1 MSTDTPDI
9 TQSGRSRSIR
19 EQTIRLGFLAC
30 AAVSVLTTFGIL
42 IALLTD
48 AVTFFGEYGV
58 LSFLTG
64 SNWSPGIRPITF
76 GVLPLVFGTVVVTV
90 TSAFVALPIGLLTAV
105 YLSEYADPRVRAYL
119 KPALEVLAGV
129 PTVVYGVLGLVY
141 VTPFLRSTLFP
152 SISTFNVLSAS
163 LLVGIMIV
171 PMVAS
176 ISEDAMNAVPDSL
189 RQAGYGLGGTK
200 FEVTTGVVIPA
211 AASGIVSSFIL
222 ALSRAIGET
231 MIVVVAAG
239 SNARLPSVRS
249 ADVFGVGI
257 PFVHPAD
264 VFLEPAQPMTS
275 AMVQLANSDI
285 TGGSLAYNA
294 LFAIGITLFVITLI
308 MNVVSDLIVRRYRE
322 EYE

>member
-1 MSTDTPDI
+1 MGTDI
-9 TQSGRSRSIR
+9 SEVAGGRSRSIR
-19 EQTIRLGFLAC
+19 ERTYQAVFLLC
-30 AAVSVLTTFGIL
+30 AVISVLTTVGIVF
-42 IALLTD
+42 ALTVD
-48 AVTFFGEYGV
+48 AIGFFAEYPV
-58 LSFLTG
+58 VRFLTG
-64 SNWSPGIRPITF
+64 TNWSPGIKPITF

-90 TSAFVALPIGLLTAV
+90 TSAFVALPIGLLTAI
-105 YLSEYADPRVRAYL
+105 YLSEYASARTRAYL
-119 KPALEVLAGV
+119 KPALEVLAGI

-141 VTPFLRSTLFP
+141 VTPFLRATVFP

-189 RQAGYGLGGTK
+189 RQAGYGLGATK
-200 FEVTTGVVIPA
+200 FEVSTGVVVPA

-231 MIVVVAAG
+231 MIVVIAAG
-239 SNARLPSVRS
+239 SNARLPPVRS
-249 ADVFGVGI
+249 ADLLGI
-257 PFVHPAD
+257 GLPYVHPAD

-275 AMVQLANSDI
+275 AMVQLASSDI

-294 LFAIGITLFVITLI
+294 LFAIGITLFVITLV
-308 MNVVSDLIVRRYRE
+308 MNVLSDVLVRRYRE
-322 EYE
+322 EY